1 MTAADMVLT
10 ACDREPIHIPGSIQP
25 HGILLVIDRETG
37 RIRHGAGDIEGR
49 LGVTDW
55 QGQPLER
62 VLGAE
67 TAQAI
72 LAPDAFLPRH
82 ITPPA
87 SQQVFDISRVQGAP
101 DLLIE
106 LEPAAPIDTLH
117 HLLPQLERAAHG
129 FEQAPDMAELM
140 DLAAR
145 EFRRLTGFD
154 RVMVYQ
160 FVDDEAG
167 KVVAEST
174 ASGDDGFLNHYFPAS
189 DIPVQARM
197 LYLRNLVRVIPDAH
211 YVAAPLR
218 PPYPSD
224 APLDMSGCSLRSVS
238 PVHLKYL
245 RNMGVAASASFSIV
259 KDDRLWGLIAC
270 HNAVPRRIALDTR
283 SGCRALV
290 AALSRQIKARSDT
303 KMYRERMRLRMMED
317 RIGALLLRDG
327 SLDQA
332 LAHHLDE
339 VQQMLG
345 ADGIAIRR
353 GPEIVSAGKAPTL
366 AQITAFSDWLVRD
379 KAQRIFATSELSAT
393 DAPKAA
399 HSPLAAGLLA
409 MTLSAAEPWVVMWF
423 RAEVVETINWAGN
436 PHKAVQ
442 DDGHGTLS
450 PRASFQSWSETVSA
464 KARRWTIPEME
475 SADRLAGAIQTIW
488 QTRRIQTL
496 NTELLQLVREKD
508 GLLTQ
513 REFLLGEVNHRV
525 QNSLT
530 LVSAFLSMQARKSP
544 DASVRNALE
553 EARHRISA
561 VSLVHRRL
569 YGTDQ
574 LRMVDAA
581 RYIDELLEDILA
593 TLDEEWRSQIQR
605 DLHPV
610 FISNDR
616 AISMGLVLT
625 ELIINANK
633 YAYGGRPG
641 PLTVT
646 LTTDGEAFQLT
657 VADQGKGRANAV
669 QGFGSQMINALMLQL
684 DGTLRY
690 LANDP
695 GTRAVLSAPNLRGT
709 ADH

>member
-1 MTAADMVLT
+1 MTARSTVLT
-10 ACDREPIHIPGSIQP
+10 ACDKEPIHIPGSIQP
-25 HGILLVIDRETG
+25 HGILLVIDRQTG
-37 RIRHGAGDIEGR
+37 LIRHGAGDVEGR

-55 QGQPLER
+55 QGQPLEG

-67 TAQAI
+67 TARAI
-72 LAPDAFLPRH
+72 VTPDALLPRH
-82 ITPPA
+82 FTPPA
-87 SQQVFDISRVQGAP
+87 SQQVFDISRVQGAR

-106 LEPAAPIDTLH
+106 LEPAAPIDTMH
-117 HLLPQLERAAHG
+117 HLLPQLERAAHR

-140 DLAAR
+140 DLAAG
-145 EFRRLTGFD
+145 EFRRLTGYD

-160 FVDDEAG
+160 FLDDDAG

-174 ASGDDGFLNHYFPAS
+174 ASGDAAFLNHHFPAS

-197 LYLRNLVRVIPDAH
+197 LYLRNLVRVIPDAN
-211 YVAAPLR
+211 YIAAPLR

-270 HNAVPRRIALDTR
+270 HNAQPRMIALDR
-283 SGCRALV
+283 RNGCRALV
-290 AALSRQIKARSDT
+290 AALSRQIKARSET
-303 KMYRERMRLRMMED
+303 EMYRERMRLRTMED

-327 SLDQA
+327 SLDHA

-345 ADGIAIRR
+345 ADGVAIRR
-353 GPEIVSAGKAPTL
+353 GGEIVTIGKAPTV
-366 AQITAFSDWLVRD
+366 AQITAFSDWVARE
-379 KAQRIFATSELSAT
+379 KAQRIFVTNEISAT
-393 DAPKAA
+393 DAPVAT
-399 HSPLAAGLLA
+399 HSPLCAGVLA

-442 DDGHGTLS
+442 DDGQGALS
-450 PRASFQSWSETVSA
+450 PRASFRSWRETVNA

-475 SADRLAGAIQTIW
+475 AADRLAGTIQNVW
-488 QTRRIQTL
+488 QTRRIQNL
-496 NTELLQLVREKD
+496 NTDLLQLVSEKD
-508 GLLTQ
+508 GLLKQ

-544 DASVRNALE
+544 DVRVRDALE

-593 TLDEEWRSQIQR
+593 TLDQEWRSQIRR

-633 YAYGGRPG
+633 YAYGGRAG

-646 LTTDGEAFQLT
+646 LTTNGEAFQLV

-690 LANDP
+690 VENDP
-695 GTRAVLSAPNLRGT
+695 GTRAVLSAPNLRG
-709 ADH
+709 APDH